1 MAIVASSS
9 GPLKTAG
16 LQGKSGTVQG
26 SVPFGAQRWARLPSW
41 AKLVE
46 LVAVLSPGRAAY
58 VNFDLEPGR
67 DVALCLID
75 DPRSHKLHAQLGMIG
90 EFSVAGA

>member
-1 MAIVASSS
+1 
-9 GPLKTAG
+9 
-16 LQGKSGTVQG
+16 
-26 SVPFGAQRWARLPSW
+26 VPFGAQRWARLPSW